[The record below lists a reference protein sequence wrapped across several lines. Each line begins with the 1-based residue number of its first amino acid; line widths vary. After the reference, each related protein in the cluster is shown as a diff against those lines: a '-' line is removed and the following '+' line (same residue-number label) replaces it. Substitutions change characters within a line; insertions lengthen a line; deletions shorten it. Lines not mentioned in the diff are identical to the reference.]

1 MPLNTSLIKEFI
13 ILVAGPLYQ
22 VFASIILIKIMPLD
36 KNIIMLYH
44 YGILFFNLL
53 PIYPLDGGK
62 IVNIFLSIFIPYRLS
77 LKISIYISYLSLL
90 IVILIKRSLTIN
102 IIVMTVLSI
111 ILITKEKQKI
121 NHIYNKFIL
130 ERYLN
135 NYNFKKTCII
145 KNINNFYR
153 NKRHLIKDRGN
164 YYLENEYLAKKY
176 QKFTEKR
183 WLLKKCYAIINLSLM
198 KETNMGH

>member
-13 ILVAGPLYQ
+13 ILVAGPLHQ

-183 WLLKKCYAIINLSLM
+183 
-198 KETNMGH
+198 

>member
-1 MPLNTSLIKEFI
+1 MPLNTSPIKEFI
-13 ILVAGPLYQ
+13 ILIAGPLFQ
-22 VFASIILIKIMPLD
+22 VFASLILIKVMPLD
-36 KNIIMLYH
+36 TKLILVYH

-62 IVNIFLSIFIPYRLS
+62 IINLFLSVFIPYKLS

-90 IVILIKRSLTIN
+90 VIIFLKKNITIN
-102 IIVMTVLSI
+102 MLVMIVLSI
-111 ILITKEKQKI
+111 ILITKEKRKI

-135 NYNFKKTCII
+135 NYSFKKTCII

-153 NKRHLIKDRGN
+153 NKRHLIAEKGN
-164 YYLENEYLAKKY
+164 YYLEKEYLLKKY
-176 QKFTEKR
+176 QKFIEKR

-198 KETNMGH
+198 KETSMGH